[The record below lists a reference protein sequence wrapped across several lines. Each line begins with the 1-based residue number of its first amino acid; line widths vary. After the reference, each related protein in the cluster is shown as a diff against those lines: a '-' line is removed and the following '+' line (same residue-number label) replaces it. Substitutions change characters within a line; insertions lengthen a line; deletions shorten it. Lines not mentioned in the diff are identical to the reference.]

1 MKVAAIA
8 LAALTLAASGAA
20 AAAASERFTDVDY
33 IKAGRCR
40 GIAAGMHA
48 DTAPFDAF
56 LKAEARTRV
65 DLIMS
70 RADEEGA
77 RAKRQAKDAN
87 LSAQLSAELSGAC
100 TAYMA
105 GGAKAVATQ

>member
-8 LAALTLAASGAA
+8 LAALGLAAAGVG
-20 AAAASERFTDVDY
+20 AAAASERVTDMDY

-40 GIAAGMHA
+40 GIAAGMHS

-65 DLIMS
+65 DLVMR
-70 RADEEGA
+70 RADDEGA
-77 RAKRQAKDAN
+77 HAKRQASDAN
-87 LSAQLSAELSGAC
+87 LKDQLSAELSGAC

-105 GGAKAVATQ
+105 GGGKSMAAQ

>member
-8 LAALTLAASGAA
+8 LAALGLAASG

-56 LKAEARTRV
+56 LKAESRTRV
-65 DLIMS
+65 DLVMN
-70 RADEEGA
+70 RAEEEGA
-77 RAKRQAKDAN
+77 RAKRQTRDAN
-87 LSAQLSAELSGAC
+87 LSTQLSAELAGAC

-105 GGAKAVATQ
+105 GGGKAVASQ